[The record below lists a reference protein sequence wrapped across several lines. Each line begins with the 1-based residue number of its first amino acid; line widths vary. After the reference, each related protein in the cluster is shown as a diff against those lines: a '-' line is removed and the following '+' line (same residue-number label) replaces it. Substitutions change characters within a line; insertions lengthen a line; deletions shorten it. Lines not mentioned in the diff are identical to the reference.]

1 MGDGDD
7 AEDLAGCGLLLKR
20 LAQLL
25 VRSEPSEQ
33 PHVLD
38 RDHGLVGEGFE
49 ESDLFVSKRTQLL
62 YDES

>member
-1 MGDGDD
+1 M
-7 AEDLAGCGLLLKR
+7 LQR
-20 LAQLL
+20 LAQFCVALL
-25 VRSEPSEQ
+25 EFFEQ

-49 ESDLFVSKRTQLL
+49 QSDLFVGETDEPL